1 MKNKKLTAFIF
12 MVTALFLTSSV
23 YANEVSAVWERLYNK
38 AQSLSQKYNIMVNIV
53 EQHDRDMIPVLEKAL
68 DEQVSAMENQ
78 RTITDQLK
86 SDSFTKLVVKELGR
100 LKDREAA
107 PLIWDV
113 VDNSD
118 DPFVKGEAI
127 IALGRVGAKDYSN
140 KLNLMLRNINM
151 NYGNIQDQRKNEIV
165 AYALVMALEKL
176 KSPDSYSPLFF
187 AANGWYS
194 RKSGVKEK
202 ASKALLTIV
211 DDPADQLIGIIKDSK
226 DFGLKLAGLEA
237 GVISRAS
244 EENKARL
251 AVTALDQGLINS
263 PQSVVQKQQLKSLRV
278 RALEVLEENGAKP
291 ESATPL
297 MKSMLIKY
305 QTERLVDEDEMV
317 QLFETAGTY
326 HSDAVGT
333 ILSEFLAYLTDRKE
347 SGGTVSFRISKSVV
361 IAMGNNGSKVCFE
374 ELTRAQYSDSWENSI
389 KREAKNAVQ
398 KLNK

>member
-1 MKNKKLTAFIF
+1 MKNRKVTALILA
-12 MVTALFLTSSV
+12 VTALFLTTSV
-23 YANEVSAVWERLYNK
+23 YANEVSAVWERLYK
-38 AQSLSQKYNIMVNIV
+38 RASSLNQRYNIMVNIV

-68 DEQVSAMENQ
+68 DDQVSAMENQ

-86 SDSFTKLVVKELGR
+86 SDSFTKLIVKELGR

-107 PLIWDV
+107 PLLWDV
-113 VDNSD
+113 AENSD

-127 IALGRVGAKDYSN
+127 IALGRVGAKDYTN

-165 AYALVMALEKL
+165 AYALVLALEKL

-202 ASKALLTIV
+202 AAKALLTIV
-211 DDPADQLIGIIKDSK
+211 DDPTDQLTGIIKDSK

-237 GVISRAS
+237 GANSRAP
-244 EENKARL
+244 EEHKALL

-263 PQSVVQKQQLKSLRV
+263 PQGVVQKQQLKSLRV
-278 RALEVLEENGAKP
+278 KALEILEGNGAKP
-291 ESATPL
+291 ESAVPL
-297 MKSMLIKY
+297 IKSMLIKY
-305 QTERLVDEDEMV
+305 RTERLVDEDEMI
-317 QLFETAGTY
+317 QLFETAGTF
-326 HSDAVGT
+326 HSDAVGE
-333 ILSEFLAYLTDRKE
+333 ILSDFLAYFTDRKE
-347 SGGTVSFRISKSVV
+347 SGGTVSFRIAKSVV
-361 IAMGNNGSKVCFE
+361 VAMGNNGSKVCFE

-389 KREAKNAVQ
+389 KREAKNAVA